1 MSDYS
6 ELIKNFSRIRDY
18 MRDFFIFGFKSRK
31 DFSAKSPRTYD
42 NEKRRIESYLGEL
55 AKWEYSEKGKNIFI
69 SVDSVHIAQNP
80 FYKAFK
86 TKSFTHNDIVLH
98 FLILDILTSSKKCSL
113 EEITDKINLR
123 TREYTDTQTIRNKL
137 KKYHEL
143 GIINIQKEKKSYSYS
158 LAASTFEELAIPPE
172 AISFFSET
180 APFGVIGSYIND
192 TIHNQNTKFQYK
204 HHFIINTLE
213 DIVLLD
219 LINAM
224 QHEKTVSIETF
235 SKNNKEIKNLTLLP
249 LKIYVSV
256 QTGRRYLLAH
266 NKWSKKFSTFRL
278 DYIKNVKL
286 LEKDDNFSALQKK
299 LTDRM
304 HHSFATT
311 VMQNNKPEHIE
322 ITFFINEKTEKYII
336 ARILREGRCGNVE
349 KIKPHTYKFSA
360 DVSDTNELTP
370 WIKTFTGRIIRLAGN
385 NETVINKFYS
395 DIDEMAK
402 LYSENCNQ
410 HAEND
415 DE

>member
-31 DFSAKSPRTYD
+31 DFSGKSPRTYD

-69 SVDSVHIAQNP
+69 SVDSAHIVQNP

-86 TKSFTHNDIVLH
+86 TKSFTSNDIMLH
-98 FLILDILTSSKKCSL
+98 FLILDILTGRQKLSL
-113 EEITDKINLR
+113 DELTDKINLR
-123 TREYTDTQTIRNKL
+123 AREYIDTQTIRNKL

-143 GIINIQKEKKSYSYS
+143 GIINIQKEKKSYYYS
-158 LAASTFEELAIPPE
+158 LAASTFEELGIAPE
-172 AISFFSET
+172 TISFFSET

-192 TIHNQNTKFQYK
+192 TIHNQCTKFQYK

-213 DIVLLD
+213 DIILLD
-219 LINAM
+219 LIDAIQN
-224 QHEKTVSIETF
+224 EKLVSIETF
-235 SKNNKEIKNLTLLP
+235 SKQNSEIKNITLLP

-266 NKWSKKFSTFRL
+266 NKRNKIFSTFRL
-278 DYIKNVKL
+278 DYIKKVKL
-286 LEKDDNFSALQKK
+286 LEKDANFSALQEK
-299 LTDRM
+299 LTNYM
-304 HHSFATT
+304 KFSFATT
-311 VMQNNKPEHIE
+311 VMQNNNPEHIE

-336 ARILREGRCGNVE
+336 ARLMREGRCGKVE
-349 KIKPHTYKFSA
+349 KIKPNTYKFTA

-370 WIKTFTGRIIRLAGN
+370 WIKTFTGRIIKLEGS
-385 NETVINKFYS
+385 NETIINKFYS
-395 DIDEMAK
+395 DINEMAK
-402 LYSENCNQ
+402 LYSENLTQ
-410 HAEND
+410 K
-415 DE
+415 